1 MLNQVI
7 LRLIEICKE
16 KSIIKEN
23 VSLENKDDI
32 NDIINVLSEKTSI
45 SKSTLKSIFYKK
57 RKTIRIDL
65 VNQMCKDLNVK
76 IKHFFNS
83 ELFR

>member
-65 VNQMCKDLNVK
+65 VNQMCKDLNVE

>member
-7 LRLIEICKE
+7 LRLIEVCKE
-16 KSIIKEN
+16 NSIIKEN
-23 VSLENKDDI
+23 ISLENESDI
-32 NDIINVLSEKTSI
+32 NNIINILSEKTSI

-65 VNQMCKDLNVK
+65 VNQMCKDLNVE

>member
-45 SKSTLKSIFYKK
+45 SKSTLKSIFYKSS
-57 RKTIRIDL
+57 TFSIRNYLDRPHWRVLIKNHNSIL
-65 VNQMCKDLNVK
+65 VYIN
-76 IKHFFNS
+76 F
-83 ELFR
+83 